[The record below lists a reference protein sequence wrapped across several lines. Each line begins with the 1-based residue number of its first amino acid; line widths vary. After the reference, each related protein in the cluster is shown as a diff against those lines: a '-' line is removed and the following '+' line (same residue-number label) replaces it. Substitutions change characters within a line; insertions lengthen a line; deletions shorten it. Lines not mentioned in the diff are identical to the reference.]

1 MSAGPYCAVSQCQIN
16 SAVVAYSCRCHI
28 TGLNNAAHE
37 FTAGNSQ
44 VNFTTIGNSQVAFYG
59 TGLVIALFI
68 EVILIDVDYG
78 TVTDNATSDYAVAQS
93 NLSTVGCLNSILGC
107 RLIGFIVLV
116 DIGNAQACYLAAVS
130 SNSILLCGQV

>member
-1 MSAGPYCAVSQCQIN
+1 MSAGPYCAVSQCQID
-16 SAVVAYSCRCHI
+16 SAVVAQSCSCHI
-28 TGLNNAAHE
+28 TGLDNAAHE

-44 VNFTTIGNSQVAFYG
+44 VNFTAIGNSQVAFYG

-68 EVILIDVDYG
+68 EVILINVDYR
-78 TVTDNATSDYAVAQS
+78 TVTDDAAFDYAVSQS

-116 DIGNAQACYLAAVS
+116 DIGNAQACYLAAVG
-130 SNSILLCGQV
+130 SNCILLC